1 MALYDAWYTA
11 IIVLDANVL
20 LSLYRFAPDK
30 SAELLEILK
39 ELSSKIW
46 IPHQCYDEYCKHL
59 PEIRGEIGE
68 EYRTARGEF
77 QRFRD
82 KTKNKLF
89 QLNSRNGL
97 MIAQFI
103 PGIDEFFQEIISSLL
118 THSKEHMSSLF
129 KDDIDDRIARLIDGK
144 IGDSFPQSRLDN
156 IYIEGRFRY
165 DNRIPPGFKDD
176 NRKSEPDCYGD
187 LVAWKQIIEFAY
199 EDKMKRPV
207 IMVTDDS
214 SGEDWFYKSNGEL
227 RGPRHELVQELR
239 DQAGVDFYLY
249 TSEQFTWYADK
260 YLRWQRHVAAAGDY
274 FHRLTPTQ
282 LPDYGK
288 IAATGKLSAFSA
300 GMGISNE
307 YMHSLNALAGIA
319 AGVSSNGLLDSI
331 STITSFSESYNH
343 TFESLARVA
352 TGVRSK
358 GLLDSVS
365 KAASIGRSIRE
376 VQDSLAGINAL
387 NDRMESLQGPLNSIG
402 VFADSIQ
409 PVLGQHRRL
418 LVPFIEPQPALA
430 NVVKSVIAP
439 QPALADLVKSS
450 ISPKPAFADA
460 MKSIIFPQP
469 ALADAMKSVI
479 GEHRISG
486 DVMKPFFE
494 EQQRRSGA
502 FWEEQQR
509 RFDTSMKPFL
519 EEQRCIADNVR
530 NSLSS

>member
-1 MALYDAWYTA
+1 MALFDAWYTA

-30 SAELLEILK
+30 SGELLEILE

-46 IPHQCYDEYCKHL
+46 IPRQCYDEYRKHL

-82 KTKNKLF
+82 KTKNRLF

-144 IGDSFPQSRLDN
+144 IGDPFPQSRLDN

-187 LVAWKQIIEFAY
+187 LVAWKQIIEFAD

-214 SGEDWFYKSNGEL
+214 SGKDWFYKSNGEP
-227 RGPRHELVQELR
+227 RGPRHELVQELH

-249 TSEQFTWYADK
+249 TSEQFLWHARL
-260 YLRWQRHVAAAGDY
+260 YLKARALTEAAGEY
-274 FHRLTPTQ
+274 FRRLTPTF
-282 LPDYGK
+282 LPNFGK
-288 IAATGKLSAFSA
+288 IVATGSLS
-300 GMGISNE
+300 
-307 YMHSLNALAGIA
+307 SLTANVGLFDDYKPMPSVLTGFT
-319 AGVSSNGLLDSI
+319 AGVSS
-331 STITSFSESYNH
+331 
-343 TFESLARVA
+343 
-352 TGVRSK
+352 K
-358 GLLDSVS
+358 GLFDSVS
-365 KAASIGRSIRE
+365 GITGFSARYDHSFSSLEGLIVGANLEQLHNAISE
-376 VQDSLAGINAL
+376 VDAFSDRMEHLQSSLAGIN
-387 NDRMESLQGPLNSIG
+387 RI
-402 VFADSIQ
+402 ADSIPPILEQ
-409 PVLGQHRRL
+409 QRL
-418 LVPFIEPQPALA
+418 FQSVFAEPLRLSVPFIEQP
-430 NVVKSVIAP
+430 
-439 QPALADLVKSS
+439 S
-450 ISPKPAFADA
+450 IVADA
-460 MKSIIFPQP
+460 MKYSIPSVSDTIPSLSDVIRKSIPSVSDVARDLIPSVSDLIINP
-469 ALADAMKSVI
+469 A
-479 GEHRISG
+479 
-486 DVMKPFFE
+486 FE
-494 EQQRRSGA
+494 AQQRRADATFKSIA
-502 FWEEQQR
+502 KENQRRIDAMMKPARKQQR
-509 RFDTSMKPFL
+509 RVVDNIMKNL
-519 EEQRCIADNVR
+519 R
-530 NSLSS
+530 S